1 MTSTV
6 EHTEQ
11 GGPIGVAH
19 QPLGNVQWID
29 RNLLHANGY
38 NPNHVA
44 PPEMKLLKT
53 SILSDGWTQP
63 IVARSDYEIV
73 DGFHRWTTS
82 ADPEVGGMT
91 GGLVPVVFLSD
102 DVPMEHQMMST
113 VRHNRARGT
122 HGVMKMADIVGELLE
137 SGVPKPRVC
146 ELMQMESQEVD
157 RLAMRG
163 NLRERHGKGE
173 FSNGFRFVGTEED
186 NDGNSLTDE

>member
-1 MTSTV
+1 MTDKTAL
-6 EHTEQ
+6 
-11 GGPIGVAH
+11 GGPAGVAA
-19 QPLGNVQWID
+19 QPLNSVQWID
-29 RNLLHANGY
+29 RNLLRSNSY

-73 DGFHRWTTS
+73 DGFHRWSTS
-82 ADPEVGGMT
+82 KDPEVSAMT

-102 DVPMEHQMMST
+102 EIPLEHQMMST

-122 HGVMKMADIVGELLE
+122 HGVMKMADIIGELLE
-137 SGVPKPRVC
+137 SGVDKDRIAK
-146 ELMQMESQEVD
+146 LMQMESQEVD

-163 NLRERHGKGE
+163 NIRERHGKGE
-173 FSNGFRFVGTEED
+173 FSKGFRFVSTD
-186 NDGNSLTDE
+186 TDDDGNTLEG

>member
-1 MTSTV
+1 MTERTKY
-6 EHTEQ
+6 
-11 GGPIGVAH
+11 GGPIGVDD
-19 QPLGNVQWID
+19 QPLGSVQWID

-44 PPEMKLLKT
+44 PPEMRLLKT

-63 IVARSDYEIV
+63 IVARSDFEIV
-73 DGFHRWTTS
+73 DGFHRWTCS
-82 ADPEVGGMT
+82 SDPEIGAMT

-102 DVPMEHQMMST
+102 EVPMEHQMMST

-137 SGVPKPRVC
+137 SGVEKQRVC
-146 ELMQMESQEVD
+146 ELMQMEPQEVD

-163 NLRERHGKGE
+163 SLRERHGKGE
-173 FSNGFRFVGTEED
+173 FSEGFRFVGVDED
-186 NDGNSLTDE
+186 DDGNPLTDG